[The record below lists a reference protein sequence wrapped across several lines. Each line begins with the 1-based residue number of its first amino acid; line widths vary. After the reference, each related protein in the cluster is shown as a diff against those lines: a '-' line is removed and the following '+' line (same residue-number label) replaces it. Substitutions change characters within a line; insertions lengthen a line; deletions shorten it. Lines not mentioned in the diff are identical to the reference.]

1 MDRLEKVVWTIWDRL
16 ELDVNHIGQIGK
28 SGTTCLENDPFHPQ
42 EDPPQSQP
50 PQVQFGAPLRDWHF
64 SSSFA
69 LSIDIGIGILTM
81 AFIEIM
87 RTWKI
92 FVCIVVARSIVHQY
106 STRLRTSVCSSALHT
121 VPKYQEPAFTL
132 QNSASNLPSTHDH
145 PTCTFAAV
153 PPYHSRMSGCNRRSS
168 TCC

>member
-1 MDRLEKVVWTIWDRL
+1 MDRLEKVVWTIVRL

-69 LSIDIGIGILTM
+69 LSSTFQEVGKYL
-81 AFIEIM
+81 
-87 RTWKI
+87 
-92 FVCIVVARSIVHQY
+92 FVLLWHEVLSTNIPLDLVHLCVHLRCIQCLSTKNQRSLFK
-106 STRLRTSVCSSALHT
+106 TRLQICHRPMTIRPALSQPCLRTIHGCLDAT
-121 VPKYQEPAFTL
+121 AG
-132 QNSASNLPSTHDH
+132 LPR
-145 PTCTFAAV
+145 AV
-153 PPYHSRMSGCNRRSS
+153 EDL
-168 TCC
+168 